1 MSENEP
7 EKPKRGWGWLQWSV
21 VLVVLGLLA
30 YLVISFGCNLWVKRD
45 QMRAANSPRDILGLL
60 MTYASE
66 HNGYFPDHGK
76 DLAKFT
82 SNEAFRSFFKEGL
95 LGSDDEPAVGEDGFA
110 SGETIFGCPESRF
123 TPDWKVGMPPD
134 YAEALTP
141 GENHWMM
148 IAGLNNQSP
157 AHYPLVME
165 NSVEASWPPHWL
177 PSSSKLSWL
186 VSKIRSIL
194 PPRGRSWQGDTIII
208 GFCDASVRT
217 MILERKNNQLHLPE
231 SILKPEGQEPLPTL
245 KILDIE
251 VSLPK

>member
-1 MSENEP
+1 MRENEP
-7 EKPKRGWGWLQWSV
+7 EKPKRGWGWLQSSV

-30 YLVISFGCNLWVKRD
+30 CFVISVGCNLWVKRD
-45 QMRAANSPRDILGLL
+45 QMRAADSPRHILWLL
-60 MTYASE
+60 LTYASE

-95 LGSDDEPAVGEDGFA
+95 LGSTAADETEFVSSEM
-110 SGETIFGCPESRF
+110 IFGCPESRF
-123 TPDWKVGMPPD
+123 NPDQQIGMPLD

-148 IAGLNNQSP
+148 SAGLNNSSP
-157 AHYPLVME
+157 AHYPLVLE

-186 VSKIRSIL
+186 VSKIRGIL
-194 PPRGRSWQGDTIII
+194 PPRGRSWQGDAIII
-208 GFCDASVRT
+208 GFCDGSVRT
-217 MILERKNNQLHLPE
+217 VILEQKNNQLHLPA
-231 SILKPEGQEPLPTL
+231 SILKPEGKEPLPTL

-251 VSLPK
+251 VPLPK